1 MNRFRSVP
9 ALAGLG
15 FAAAAVVE
23 LVAFP
28 GSPSSADPAAAIAGY
43 YARHG
48 GSDLVADHLSL
59 LATPLLVAFFC
70 GATAR
75 LTGTARR
82 FAQSVVTAA
91 AGFELAATAIEMSLA
106 ATVRATDSPAAPA
119 ALYQVAPR
127 LFFFGL
133 LFLGLAIGTVTAASP
148 VRPWERW
155 LGAVTTAV
163 LIGAGLAAAH
173 PHGTLGILIVPA
185 ELLLVVWVVAEAV
198 VQLRTRNSPSAGD
211 AVPVAA

>member
-1 MNRFRSVP
+1 MNSSRSIP

-28 GSPSSADPAAAIAGY
+28 GGPSSADPPAAIAGY
-43 YARHG
+43 YAQHG
-48 GSDLVADHLSL
+48 STDLVADHLSL

-75 LTGTARR
+75 LTGTAQR

-91 AGFELAATAIEMSLA
+91 AGFELVATAVEMSLA
-106 ATVRATDSPAAPA
+106 ATVRTTDSATAPA

-148 VRPWERW
+148 VRPWQRW

-173 PHGTLGILIVPA
+173 PHGTLGVLIFPA
-185 ELLLVVWVVAEAV
+185 ELLLVVWVLAEAV
-198 VQLRTRNSPSAGD
+198 VQLRTPNSPAARD
-211 AVPVAA
+211 AAPVPV